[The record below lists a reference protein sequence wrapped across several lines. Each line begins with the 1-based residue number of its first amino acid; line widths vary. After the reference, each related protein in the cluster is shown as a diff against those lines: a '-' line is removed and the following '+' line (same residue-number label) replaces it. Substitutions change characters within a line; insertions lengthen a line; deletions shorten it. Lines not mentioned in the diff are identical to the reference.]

1 MIDQRN
7 KLMLKACSRCRGD
20 LLFDSYEED
29 FACMQCGRHFG
40 IAAVLNAQSTV
51 EPTKAEAPMPALAA

>member
-1 MIDQRN
+1 MIDPRN
-7 KLMLKACSRCRGD
+7 KLMLKACSRCHGD

-40 IAAVLNAQSTV
+40 IATVLTALNTAENTRV
-51 EPTKAEAPMPALAA
+51 EVPMPALAA